1 MVRPLTEEELC
12 VATTAPTLRGQ
23 SPCHK
28 SQHSWH
34 AAGHAANT
42 QLACSPA
49 VQPAH
54 SDTQRHAA
62 TDSDTERQTA
72 TRSLLTPTPAS
83 TSNYQH
89 STPTP
94 HAPHPAPSTQHPTR
108 ANLAL
113 SPPVRPRP
121 SSRKIFFEKLSKYIG
136 RGIKALL
143 DRPDGLYCFRLHR
156 DRVYYMSEA
165 QATPQPL
172 RHSHCEP

>member
-1 MVRPLTEEELC
+1 MRCHHSSHSPRPIALPQE
-12 VATTAPTLRGQ
+12 PTQLAR
-23 SPCHK
+23 SRAR
-28 SQHSWH
+28 SQH
-34 AAGHAANT
+34 AAGMQPSRAAG
-42 QLACSPA
+42 
-49 VQPAH
+49 
-54 SDTQRHAA
+54 TQRHTATRSDRQRHRA
-62 TDSDTERQTA
+62 TDSDTQPSHTH
-72 TRSLLTPTPAS
+72 TRVHVQLPTLN
-83 TSNYQH
+83 TH
-89 STPTP
+89 T
-94 HAPHPAPSTQHPTR
+94 PHPAPSTQHPTR